1 MGKGAEKNVVSIV
14 TADIVIFFLYFLY
27 VRVNINIS

>member
-14 TADIVIFFLYFLY
+14 TADIVIFFLLVY
-27 VRVNINIS
+27 VRVNINIL